1 MKDKEVARHLDFLLR
16 IIGRYLYFKDVPGEE
31 HDAQQELIDG
41 LNEHEEAF
49 LKLCRPTG
57 QEHKRRSL
65 KDIKKW
71 FIEILK
77 SHKKEECPYIQDKNK
92 QNKDGD

>member
-1 MKDKEVARHLDFLLR
+1 MKDKEVARHLDFLR

-77 SHKKEECPYIQDKNK
+77 SHKKEECPYIQDKK
-92 QNKDGD
+92 QTK

>member
-1 MKDKEVARHLDFLLR
+1 MKDKEIAKHLRLLLN
-16 IIGRYLYFKDVPGEE
+16 IVGRYLYFKDVPGEE
-31 HDAQQELIDG
+31 RNAREELIED
-41 LNEHEEAF
+41 LNEHDEVF

-77 SHKKEECPYIQDKNK
+77 SHKK
-92 QNKDGD
+92 